1 MTSAGALL
9 ADIPVASLTPAEFAA
24 RVLAWFDREGR
35 HDLPWQTPD
44 DPYRVWVSEIMLQQ
58 TQVATVLP
66 YFSRFMTRF
75 PNVAALAQAPLD
87 EVLAHWSGLGYYARG
102 RNLHRA
108 AGVIMAQHGGRVPTR
123 FDALVALPGIGRSTA
138 GAIAAIAGGERR
150 AILDGN
156 VRRVLARYL
165 ALPHPPGEAAG
176 ERALWALAERL
187 TPAVRAGDYAQAMMD
202 LGATVCRR
210 GRPQCA
216 ACPVAPGCQALA
228 EGAAQD
234 YPRPRRRAARP
245 VRAAQ
250 LLLIENAPGQVL
262 LERRPAQGIWGSLW
276 SPPQIEAGIDALD
289 WCQRTFGQR
298 AQPLAGLTEIRH
310 AFTHFEL
317 CLRPQRLRLAAP
329 PPLAADQL
337 WYKLGTSGPGGMPAP
352 ISRLLATLAA
362 ASQ

>member
-9 ADIPVASLTPAEFAA
+9 AATPPATLDPDEFAA
-24 RVLAWFDREGR
+24 RVLAWFDRHGR
-35 HDLPWQTPD
+35 HDLPWQTPE

-66 YFSRFMTRF
+66 YFSRFLARF
-75 PNVAALAQAPLD
+75 PNVITLAQAPLD

-108 AGVIMAQHGGRVPTR
+108 AGVIVAEHGGRVPTH

-165 ALPHPPGEAAG
+165 ALPHAPGEAAG
-176 ERALWALAERL
+176 ERTLWALAERL
-187 TPAVRAGDYAQAMMD
+187 TPAARAGDYAQAMMD

-210 GRPQCA
+210 GRPACA

-228 EGAAQD
+228 AGAPKD

-245 VRAAQ
+245 LRTAQ
-250 LLLIENAPGQVL
+250 LLLIEHAPGQVL
-262 LERRPAQGIWGSLW
+262 LERRPAAGIWGGLW

-298 AQPLAGLTEIRH
+298 AEPLAALTAIRH
-310 AFTHFEL
+310 GFTHFEL
-317 CLRPQRLRLAAP
+317 CLHPRRLRLAAP

-352 ISRLLATLAA
+352 VSRLLAGLAA
-362 ASQ
+362 PSR